1 MKLRS
6 LYILSIVGLFLVVVI
21 QLGGMMYAYDS
32 YKKEAKRTLDE
43 CFRQAFI
50 ETVDN
55 QINNLPF
62 PDYTIPF
69 YSYIPKDENRP
80 MDNEVF
86 LGYQQAASFLQDVYQ
101 VTIPLDE
108 MERTLEKKLKWK
120 NIDRT
125 VWIDAAE
132 DHSQYSAYRRFRKN
146 RIALV
151 FRMLILKWHSLFYD
165 FKLFLTISS
174 GGKRA
179 LSQGE

>member
-108 MERTLEKKLKWK
+108 MERRL
-120 NIDRT
+120 
-125 VWIDAAE
+125 
-132 DHSQYSAYRRFRKN
+132 
-146 RIALV
+146 
-151 FRMLILKWHSLFYD
+151 
-165 FKLFLTISS
+165 
-174 GGKRA
+174 
-179 LSQGE
+179 